1 MKVYENGTYR
11 DMTEGEMKQKADAEL
26 ALPYEQ
32 RVVNRIRE
40 KYSVNDELAL
50 LRQRDTKTGEF
61 NEYNAFVEG
70 IKAEEKEGA
79 KNYG

>member
-11 DMTEGEMKQKADAEL
+11 DMTEGEMKQKAEAEL